1 MNTSKVIPLY
11 WLVDWDGENP
21 QDRMASEIPKLIYAY
36 VYHYVCIYICV
47 CVCMFHDLNL
57 MTFRNND
64 QPRIFKNQ
72 KNKQK

>member
-21 QDRMASEIPKLIYAY
+21 QDRMASQIPKLIYDY
-36 VYHYVCIYICV
+36 VYHYVYIYIYMY
-47 CVCMFHDLNL
+47 VCMFHDLNL